1 MECRGGRS
9 SVARDCSRMTSRV
22 GSRAGSRGRS
32 RTSSFSSREARLRRS
47 ESQPRPGPVAGAA
60 VTTGCSAGARRGGGA
75 KPPLSLRCGGRGGG
89 ISLRG
94 ISAGAR
100 GASLRPP
107 TTASAGSS
115 RVRRSTGSTASRLR
129 PWRAT
134 MRLSSARASIWSTMT
149 RRICAAFSAV
159 SCGNSK
165 TPRRSSL
172 RVLSSSRCIS
182 AAICFMPC
190 TVSPKRS
197 FALWKS
203 AWVSPTLCS

>member
-1 MECRGGRS
+1 MEWRGGRS
-9 SVARDCSRMTSRV
+9 SLARDGSRMTSRV
-22 GSRAGSRGRS
+22 VSRAGSRGTS
-32 RTSSFSSREARLRRS
+32 RIGSFSSREARLSRS
-47 ESQPRPGPVAGAA
+47 ESQPRPGSAGAA
-60 VTTGCSAGARRGGGA
+60 VTAGGSAGARRGGGA

-94 ISAGAR
+94 ISAGVAR
-100 GASLRPP
+100 GSSLRPP
-107 TTASAGSS
+107 TTASVGSS

-149 RRICAAFSAV
+149 RRIWAALSAV
-159 SCGNSK
+159 SCGSSK

-182 AAICFMPC
+182 AAICFMPW
-190 TVSPKRS
+190 TDSAKRS
-197 FALWKS
+197 FALWNR
-203 AWVSPTLCS
+203 AWVSPALCS